1 MTDSAHRRPSP
12 PYARSGGDP
21 TEGKAIGSDTSL
33 DGPAVPPVYPTA
45 GVPRQRGARTGAPC
59 ATGILIR
66 GMKNWFI
73 AVMVLLSVP
82 GVGIPAAPA
91 GKGVLVATIAAPI
104 SPVTAEYLSSVL
116 ERAADEDAALLV
128 IELDTP
134 GGLDSAMRQMVQ
146 AILKS
151 KVPVAVYV
159 SPQGARAASAGVL
172 VTLAADVAAMAP
184 GTNIGAAHP
193 VSIGGGP
200 MDNTMSRKVEN
211 DAAAY
216 ARSIAE
222 GRGRNGD
229 WAESAVR
236 ESVSL
241 SEKNALE
248 KKVVDLVAASLPDL
262 LARIDGRE
270 VRKGDATVILRTKGV
285 PPTRV
290 PMGLRHRVLS
300 ALADPNVAYILM
312 MIGVYGIFFEL
323 SNPGAVFP
331 GVVGG
336 ISLLLGFYALQTLS
350 ANYAGFLLILLA
362 VVLFILE
369 IKVTSYGA
377 LTMGGIVAMVLG
389 SMMLFRS
396 SGDPFLRV
404 SWTVIAVMAGLSA
417 VFFTAVVSLAVR
429 AQMRKPVTGS
439 EGMTGERGEAVTD
452 IDGKGKV
459 RVLGEL
465 WDARSDLPV
474 RKGERV
480 IVRGREGMTLH
491 VQSEVA
497 GSGQAAGPNKEG

>member
-1 MTDSAHRRPSP
+1 VLDRA
-12 PYARSGGDP
+12 
-21 TEGKAIGSDTSL
+21 EG
-33 DGPAVPPVYPTA
+33 
-45 GVPRQRGARTGAPC
+45 
-59 ATGILIR
+59 
-66 GMKNWFI
+66 
-73 AVMVLLSVP
+73 
-82 GVGIPAAPA
+82 
-91 GKGVLVATIAAPI
+91 
-104 SPVTAEYLSSVL
+104 
-116 ERAADEDAALLV
+116 EDAALLV
-128 IELDTP
+128 VELDTP
-134 GGLDSAMRQMVQ
+134 GGLDSSMRRMVQ
-146 AILKS
+146 EILAS

-172 VTLAADVAAMAP
+172 VTLSADVAAMAP

-193 VSIGGGP
+193 VSVGGAP

-216 ARSIAE
+216 ARSLAE

-236 ESVSL
+236 ESASL
-241 SEKNALE
+241 SSSEAVE
-248 KKVVDLVAASLPDL
+248 KKVVDLVAASLPEL
-262 LARIDGRE
+262 LARIDGKT
-270 VRKGDATVILRTKGV
+270 VRKGDAVRTLRTKGAPV
-285 PPTRV
+285 TRV

-323 SNPGAVFP
+323 SSPGAVFP

-336 ISLLLGFYALQTLS
+336 ISLILGFYALQTLS

-362 VVLFILE
+362 LVLFILE
-369 IKVTSYGA
+369 IKIASYGA
-377 LTMGGIVAMVLG
+377 LTMGGIVALVLG

-404 SWTVIAVMAGLSA
+404 SWTVIAVMAAVSA

-429 AQMRKPVTGS
+429 SQMRKPATGS
-439 EGMTGERGEAVTD
+439 EGMAGETGEAVTD
-452 IDGKGKV
+452 IGGKGKV

-465 WDARSDLPV
+465 WDARAVRPI

-480 IVRGREGMTLH
+480 TVTGREGMTLI
-491 VQSEVA
+491 VESKEPGTSPPA
-497 GSGQAAGPNKEG
+497 GGDKEG